1 MAMDSCDVLV
11 VGGGPAGSTCAWK
24 LRQAGLDAMILDAA
38 VFPRDKVC
46 AGWIT
51 PPVVADLRLDLDEY
65 RQHHT
70 LQPISGFRTGLI
82 DGSRAVETVYDR
94 PVSYGVRRCEFDHY
108 LLRRSGARTMLGTHV
123 QTIRRDGD
131 AWIVNDVVRTPM
143 LVGAGGHRCPVA
155 GQLSPTPA
163 GAPLVVAQEGE
174 FPVGPADA
182 RALSVAP
189 ERPELYFC
197 PDLQGYGWC
206 FRKQQYLNVGFGRL
220 DGRSMPSASAAFV
233 ASLKVTGRIPASLS
247 WPWHGHA
254 YLLSG
259 QPRRRVVDAGVLL
272 VGDAAGLAS
281 PQSGEGIRPAV
292 ESGLL
297 AAAAIAG
304 AHGRYT
310 REQLEPY
317 EAQLLERFVAP
328 RIPPF
333 LSRGSELGAN
343 LVGRLLAMPWF
354 ARHVLLDRWFLGT
367 REPALVL
374 P

>member
-1 MAMDSCDVLV
+1 MDSCDVLV

-24 LRQAGLDAMILDAA
+24 LRQAGLDVVVLDAA

-65 RQHHT
+65 RQRHT
-70 LQPISGFRTGLI
+70 LQSISGFRTGLI
-82 DGSRAVETVYDR
+82 DGSRTVETVYDR
-94 PVSYGVRRCEFDHY
+94 PVSYGIRRCEFDHY
-108 LLRRSGARTMLGTHV
+108 LLQRSGARTMLGTPV

-131 AWIVNDVVRTPM
+131 AWIVNDAVRAPM

-155 GQLSPTPA
+155 QHVSPTPP
-163 GAPLVVAQEGE
+163 GGPLVVAQEGE
-174 FPVGPADA
+174 FAVDPAEA
-182 RALSVAP
+182 VAVAP
-189 ERPELYFC
+189 EMPELYFC
-197 PDLQGYGWC
+197 SDLQGYGWC

-220 DGRSMPSASAAFV
+220 DGRSLPNASAAFV
-233 ASLKVTGRIPASLS
+233 AFLKVTGRIPASLS
-247 WPWHGHA
+247 WRWRGHA

-259 QPRRRVVDAGVLL
+259 PPRRRVVDAGVLL
-272 VGDAAGLAS
+272 VGDAAGLAR

-297 AAAAIAG
+297 AAATIVG
-304 AHGRYT
+304 ARGCYT
-310 REQLEPY
+310 REQLDPY

-328 RIPPF
+328 RIPPL
-333 LSRGSELGAN
+333 LSRGSELGAK

-354 ARHVLLDRWFLGT
+354 ARHVLLDRWFLGA
-367 REPALVL
+367 REPALTL
-374 P
+374 F